1 MKEEHKTKEQLIDE
15 LAEMGQRL
23 AELGASET
31 APLSA
36 EQAGRQ
42 AEEGLRIFK
51 YMVENSIDAILM
63 ADPDLQIV
71 YSNRAC
77 NQLMAHNVTRQ
88 PLMSLWFEEDLP

>member
-1 MKEEHKTKEQLIDE
+1 MKEERKTKEQLISQ
-15 LAEMGQRL
+15 LAEMRQRI
-23 AELGASET
+23 AELEASET
-31 APLSA
+31 AHLSA
-36 EQAGRQ
+36 EEAGRQ